1 MSRRWWRVWLASVSL
16 ALVLGACG
24 NDAPAPEGTITAAD
38 IQEDGGAG
46 AGSFTMVVGDQSW
59 SFDSIRC
66 AFGEEE
72 IGQEGA
78 EFVLSAIEDGLQAYV
93 SIDAFGTSASI
104 DDIEDPENP
113 SVSYAAFGDT
123 LAVDIA
129 GKNLSG
135 IGDFLDATTESPSLI
150 EGTFAGTCP

>member
-1 MSRRWWRVWLASVSL
+1 MSLRSWSAWLL
-16 ALVLGACG
+16 APALLLAVAACG
-24 NDAPAPEGTITAAD
+24 DDAPPPEGTITAAD
-38 IQEDGGAG
+38 IQEDGGASP
-46 AGSFTMVVGDQSW
+46 GSFTMVVGEQSW
-59 SFDSIRC
+59 SFDSVQC

-93 SIDAFGTSASI
+93 SVDAFGTSVSI
-104 DDIEDPENP
+104 DDISDFENP
-113 SVSYAAFGDT
+113 SVGYSAFGDT
-123 LAVDIA
+123 VAVDIA

-135 IGDFLDATTESPSLI
+135 IGDFFDGTSDSLVPV